1 MFGIYRI
8 FPQIRPGRIR
18 GTSIATLYD
27 VSVWLGQFGGDR
39 GDGVHG
45 GGRNALQQPERP
57 ALNMTQAFREL
68 VQIGITLTSEQ
79 DLGTLLERILTEA
92 RRFTRAEAGTLF
104 LREGDQL
111 RFSVVQND
119 KLARELG
126 QEEMRRRLQADPLS
140 LRELSLAGHVA
151 LTGDILNLHDT
162 YMIPPDRPYSH
173 DPRMDARLNYR
184 TQSILVVPLQDPANN
199 ILGVLELINA
209 IDRGRVVPFDSQYEG
224 LVRSLASQAAV
235 ALRNARLEDLSFKDA
250 LTDVYNRRYFAIRME
265 EEFKRHC
272 RFGEPLS
279 LALMDLDHFKEVN
292 DRFGHRAGDQALRDV
307 AQLLVKHSRSF
318 SIVTRYGGDEF
329 AIILVNTAKAG
340 GLTYAER
347 IRAVVEQHPFAHG
360 PVTVSL
366 GVASLPED
374 ATTVDDLTVAADQ
387 ALYDAKR
394 LGRNRVAVQ

>member
-1 MFGIYRI
+1 
-8 FPQIRPGRIR
+8 
-18 GTSIATLYD
+18 
-27 VSVWLGQFGGDR
+27 
-39 GDGVHG
+39 
-45 GGRNALQQPERP
+45 
-57 ALNMTQAFREL
+57 MTQAFREL

-79 DLGTLLERILTEA
+79 DLETLLERILTEA

-119 KLARELG
+119 KLAREFG

-162 YMIPPDRPYSH
+162 YMIPPDRPYSF
-173 DPRMDARLNYR
+173 DSRVDARLNYR

-209 IDRGRVVPFDSQYEG
+209 LDRGRVVPFDSQYEG

-250 LTDVYNRRYFAIRME
+250 LTDVYNRRYFTIRME

-292 DRFGHRAGDQALRDV
+292 DRYGHRAGDQALRDV

-347 IRAVVEQHPFAHG
+347 IRAVVEQHAFAHG

-374 ATTVDDLTVAADQ
+374 ATTVDDLIVAADQ

>member
-1 MFGIYRI
+1 
-8 FPQIRPGRIR
+8 
-18 GTSIATLYD
+18 
-27 VSVWLGQFGGDR
+27 
-39 GDGVHG
+39 
-45 GGRNALQQPERP
+45 
-57 ALNMTQAFREL
+57 LNLTQAFRDL

-79 DLGTLLERILTEA
+79 DLATLLERILSEA

-104 LREGDQL
+104 LREGDTL
-111 RFSVVQND
+111 RFAVVQND
-119 KLARELG
+119 KLTKELG
-126 QEEMRRRLQADPLS
+126 EEEMRKRLQAEPLS

-151 LTGDILNLHDT
+151 LTGDILNLHDS
-162 YMIPPDRPYSH
+162 YMIPPDRPYAH
-173 DPRMDARLNYR
+173 DSRVDARLNYR
-184 TQSILVVPLQDPANN
+184 TQSILVVPLQDPAHNL
-199 ILGVLELINA
+199 LGVLELINA
-209 IDRGRVVPFDSQYEG
+209 LDRGRVVPFDSQYES

-250 LTDVYNRRYFAIRME
+250 LTDVYNRRYFSVRME

-279 LALMDLDHFKEVN
+279 LALMDLDHFKDVN
-292 DRFGHRAGDQALRDV
+292 DRFGHRAGDDVLRDV

-329 AIILVNTAKAG
+329 AIILVNTLKSG

-347 IRAVVEQHPFAHG
+347 IRNVIEQHRFAHS
-360 PVTVSL
+360 PVTASL

-374 ATTVDDLTVAADQ
+374 ATTVDDLILAADR

-394 LGRNRVAVQ
+394 LGRNRAAAP

>member
-1 MFGIYRI
+1 LEVE
-8 FPQIRPGRIR
+8 
-18 GTSIATLYD
+18 S
-27 VSVWLGQFGGDR
+27 
-39 GDGVHG
+39 DG
-45 GGRNALQQPERP
+45 P
-57 ALNMTQAFREL
+57 ALNLTQAFREL

-104 LREGDQL
+104 LREGDVL

-119 KLARELG
+119 KMAKELG
-126 QEEMRRRLQADPLS
+126 EEEMRRRLQAEPLS

-162 YMIPPDRPYSH
+162 YMIPPDRPYVFDS
-173 DPRMDARLNYR
+173 RVDARLNYR
-184 TQSILVVPLQDPANN
+184 TQSILVAPLQDPAHN

-209 IDRGRVVPFDSQYEG
+209 LDRGRVVPFDSQYES

-235 ALRNARLEDLSFKDA
+235 AIRNARLEDLSFKDA
-250 LTDVYNRRYFAIRME
+250 LTDVYNRRYFSVRME

-279 LALMDLDHFKEVN
+279 LALLDLDHFKEVN
-292 DRFGHRAGDQALRDV
+292 DRFGHRAGDEVLRDV
-307 AQLLVKHSRSF
+307 AQLLVRHSRSF

-347 IRAVVEQHPFAHG
+347 IRNVVEQHRFTHS
-360 PVTVSL
+360 PVTASL
-366 GVASLPED
+366 GIASLPED
-374 ATTVDDLTVAADQ
+374 ATTIDDLIGAADR

-394 LGRNRVAVQ
+394 LGRNRAAAL

>member
-1 MFGIYRI
+1 
-8 FPQIRPGRIR
+8 
-18 GTSIATLYD
+18 
-27 VSVWLGQFGGDR
+27 
-39 GDGVHG
+39 
-45 GGRNALQQPERP
+45 
-57 ALNMTQAFREL
+57 LNLTQAFRDL

-104 LREGDQL
+104 LREGDIL
-111 RFSVVQND
+111 RFAVVQND
-119 KLARELG
+119 KLAKELG
-126 QEEMRRRLQADPLS
+126 EEEMRKRLQAEPLS

-162 YMIPPDRPYSH
+162 YMIPPDRPYAFDS
-173 DPRMDARLNYR
+173 RVDARLSYR
-184 TQSILVVPLQDPANN
+184 TQSILVVPLQDPMHN

-209 IDRGRVVPFDSQYEG
+209 LDRGRVVPFDSQYES

-250 LTDVYNRRYFAIRME
+250 LTDVYNRRYFSVRME

-292 DRFGHRAGDQALRDV
+292 DRFGHRAGDEVLRDV

-318 SIVTRYGGDEF
+318 SVVTRYGGDEF

-347 IRAVVEQHPFAHG
+347 IRSVIEQHRFAHS
-360 PVTVSL
+360 PVTASL

-374 ATTVDDLTVAADQ
+374 ATTVDDLIVAADQ

-394 LGRNRVAVQ
+394 LGRNRAAAP

>member
-1 MFGIYRI
+1 
-8 FPQIRPGRIR
+8 
-18 GTSIATLYD
+18 
-27 VSVWLGQFGGDR
+27 
-39 GDGVHG
+39 
-45 GGRNALQQPERP
+45 
-57 ALNMTQAFREL
+57 LNLTQAFRDL
-68 VQIGITLTSEQ
+68 VQIGITLTGEQ
-79 DLGTLLERILTEA
+79 DVGTLLERILTEA

-104 LREGDQL
+104 LRDGDLL

-119 KLARELG
+119 KLAKELG
-126 QEEMRRRLQADPLS
+126 QEEMRRRLQAEPLS

-162 YMIPPDRPYSH
+162 YMIPPDRPYAF
-173 DPRMDARLNYR
+173 DPRSDTRLSYR
-184 TQSILVVPLQDPANN
+184 TQSILVVPLQDPAHN

-209 IDRGRVVPFDSQYEG
+209 LERGRVVPFDSQYET

-250 LTDVYNRRYFAIRME
+250 LTDVYNRRYFAVRME

-279 LALMDLDHFKEVN
+279 LALVDLDHFKEIN
-292 DRFGHRAGDQALRDV
+292 DRFGHRAGDEALRDV
-307 AQLLVKHSRSF
+307 SQLLVKHSRSF

-329 AIILVNTAKAG
+329 AIILVNTSKAG

-347 IRAVVEQHPFAHG
+347 IRNVIEQHRYAHA
-360 PVTVSL
+360 PITVSL

-374 ATTVDDLTVAADQ
+374 ATTVDDLIVAADR

-394 LGRNRVAVQ
+394 LGRNRVAVP

>member
-1 MFGIYRI
+1 M
-8 FPQIRPGRIR
+8 
-18 GTSIATLYD
+18 
-27 VSVWLGQFGGDR
+27 GG
-39 GDGVHG
+39 
-45 GGRNALQQPERP
+45 P
-57 ALNMTQAFREL
+57 ALNLTQAFRDL
-68 VQIGITLTSEQ
+68 VQIGITLTGEQ
-79 DLGTLLERILTEA
+79 GDVGTLLERILTEA

-104 LREGDQL
+104 LRDGDLL

-119 KLARELG
+119 KLAKELG
-126 QEEMRRRLQADPLS
+126 QEEMRRRLQAEPLS

-162 YMIPPDRPYSH
+162 YMIPPDRPYAF
-173 DPRMDARLNYR
+173 DPRSDTRLSYR
-184 TQSILVVPLQDPANN
+184 TQSILVVPLQDPAHN

-209 IDRGRVVPFDSQYEG
+209 LERGRVVPFDSQYET
-224 LVRSLASQAAV
+224 LVRSAV

-250 LTDVYNRRYFAIRME
+250 LTDVYNRRYFAVRME

-272 RFGEPLS
+272 RFGESLS
-279 LALMDLDHFKEVN
+279 LALVDLDHFKEIN
-292 DRFGHRAGDQALRDV
+292 DRFGHRAGDEALRDV
-307 AQLLVKHSRSF
+307 SQLLVKHSRSF

-347 IRAVVEQHPFAHG
+347 IRNVVEQHRFAHA

-374 ATTVDDLTVAADQ
+374 ATTVDDLIVAADR

-394 LGRNRVAVQ
+394 LGRNRVAVP

>member
-1 MFGIYRI
+1 
-8 FPQIRPGRIR
+8 
-18 GTSIATLYD
+18 
-27 VSVWLGQFGGDR
+27 
-39 GDGVHG
+39 
-45 GGRNALQQPERP
+45 
-57 ALNMTQAFREL
+57 MTQAFREL

-79 DLGTLLERILTEA
+79 DLATLLERILTEA

-162 YMIPPDRPYSH
+162 YMIPPDRPYSF
-173 DPRMDARLNYR
+173 DPRVDARLNYR

-199 ILGVLELINA
+199 ILGVLEPINA
-209 IDRGRVVPFDSQYEG
+209 LDRGRVVPFDSQYER
-224 LVRSLASQAAV
+224 LVRSLAAQAG
-235 ALRNARLEDLSFKDA
+235 
-250 LTDVYNRRYFAIRME
+250 AI
-265 EEFKRHC
+265 
-272 RFGEPLS
+272 
-279 LALMDLDHFKEVN
+279 
-292 DRFGHRAGDQALRDV
+292 
-307 AQLLVKHSRSF
+307 
-318 SIVTRYGGDEF
+318 
-329 AIILVNTAKAG
+329 
-340 GLTYAER
+340 TYADR
-347 IRAVVEQHPFAHG
+347 IRAVIEQHPFPHG

-366 GVASLPED
+366 GLASLPAD
-374 ATTVDDLTVAADQ
+374 ATTVDDLIVAADQ